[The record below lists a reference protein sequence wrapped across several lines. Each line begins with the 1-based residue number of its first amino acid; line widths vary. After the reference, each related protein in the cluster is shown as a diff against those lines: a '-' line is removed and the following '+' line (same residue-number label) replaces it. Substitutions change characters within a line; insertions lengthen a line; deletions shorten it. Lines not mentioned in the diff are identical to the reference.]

1 MYFNLGPDM
10 QAWKEDSILNMFSS
24 MKYVVFLRISF
35 FFGAYICN
43 NNMNNICSKRV
54 ISAA

>member
-35 FFGAYICN
+35 FGAYIC